1 MRTTTSQ
8 LTREA
13 VLGSG
18 TVIGGGGGGERGE
31 RSRRRVLGSRNL
43 HLHWERKGKSRRIRE
58 RIKRVN
64 RYVNGGMGRRR
75 SRRRG
80 LSGRRDRG
88 GALAVRELAGEAMDN
103 YEDQIDRMTIRKEE
117 KKR

>member
-1 MRTTTSQ
+1 M
-8 LTREA
+8 E
-13 VLGSG
+13 
-18 TVIGGGGGGERGE
+18 E
-31 RSRRRVLGSRNL
+31 
-43 HLHWERKGKSRRIRE
+43 WEE
-58 RIKRVN
+58 E
-64 RYVNGGMGRRR
+64 RR